1 QALRELARRT
11 ALPDVGRFVNAVI
24 QADTL
29 GVGLAKVLQDQALE
43 LRTKRRQRAEELA
56 RLAPVKMMFPMVLL
70 IFPALFLVI
79 LGAAVR
85 RRWWIDVDLAHWN
98 LLSIV
103 GQQRCPHL
111 LGV

>member
-1 QALRELARRT
+1 LRVLARRT
-11 ALPDVGRFVNAVI
+11 HLPYGGRFFNAVI

-79 LGAAVR
+79 LGPAVPR
-85 RRWWIDVDLAHWN
+85 TTAIFN
-98 LLSIV
+98 LHCARGAGGHPAPRARS
-103 GQQRCPHL
+103 
-111 LGV
+111 